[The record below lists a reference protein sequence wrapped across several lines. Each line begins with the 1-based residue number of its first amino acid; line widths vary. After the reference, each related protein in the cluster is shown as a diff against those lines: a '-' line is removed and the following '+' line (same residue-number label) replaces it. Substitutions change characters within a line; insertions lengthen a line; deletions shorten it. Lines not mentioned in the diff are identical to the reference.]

1 MIAFTR
7 FAGIAALAAALASAP
22 IAQAQKAPTEWRG
35 ASDHPLVS
43 RYAGAVL
50 QNAAQEG
57 FAAVKVPTAQQ
68 APDKSPVVEGRVNA
82 YFYIAPKE
90 RSALEVFR
98 NYQVALAKPGFTVL
112 YSCEMSACDK
122 SGIKERFANE
132 VVSPRKWQA
141 KGVDP
146 AGSIDRDVRFL
157 SAKASRNGQ
166 DSYILVFVAEPNS
179 IWGAPAV
186 VQLVVEP
193 AAMEGD
199 KVVVNGDAL
208 QKALG
213 ADGKVALYGIYFD
226 TGKAILK
233 PESRPQLAEMAK
245 LLKAHPALKVHI
257 VGHTDNQGGV
267 PANLAL
273 SQQRADAVVAAL
285 VQEHQVDPKR
295 MTARGLGS
303 FAPVASN
310 SAEAGRVKNRRVE
323 LVEQ

>member
-1 MIAFTR
+1 MRSRCFIV
-7 FAGIAALAAALASAP
+7 AAWFAAAGA
-22 IAQAQKAPTEWRG
+22 AQAQKAPTEWRG

-50 QNAAQEG
+50 QDVAQEN
-57 FAAVKVPTAQQ
+57 FAAVKVPTAAQP
-68 APDKSPVVEGRVNA
+68 PDKAPAVEGRVNA

-98 NYQVALAKPGFTVL
+98 NYQAALARSGFTTL

-122 SGIKERFANE
+122 AGIKERFAGE

-141 KGVDP
+141 KGIDP
-146 AGSIDRDVRFL
+146 AGSIDRDVRFI
-157 SAKASRNGQ
+157 SAKLSRAGQ
-166 DSYILVFVAEPNS
+166 DSYVLLYVAEPNS

-193 AAMEGD
+193 APMEGG
-199 KVVVNGDAL
+199 KVLVNTDAL

-213 ADGKVALYGIYFD
+213 AEGKIALYGIYFD
-226 TGKAILK
+226 TGKAALR

-245 LLKAHPALKVHI
+245 LLKAQPALKVHI
-257 VGHTDNQGGV
+257 VGHTDNQGSI
-267 PANLAL
+267 ATNLTL
-273 SQQRADAVVAAL
+273 SQQRADAVVTAL
-285 VQEHQVDPKR
+285 VQEHQVDAKR
-295 MTARGLGS
+295 LSARGLAS

-310 SAEAGRVKNRRVE
+310 AVEAGRAKNRRVE